1 MNEISV
7 RFLSALLLLNTAV
20 YAQDV
25 RAKVQGFVSDSSQAA
40 VAGAKVTLANTAT
53 NVTATTQTNQSGQY
67 LFDFVV
73 AGDYTVTVEFQGF
86 RKFIQKNILVQS
98 RADVTVDARLEVGA
112 SAESITIES
121 APVSVQFNSST
132 VALTIDKKMT
142 NELPI
147 INRNPFLLAQ
157 LNPAAVLRS
166 TSEQSPYHHWASTQ
180 IDVGGNT
187 STKNDIV
194 VDGSPNMA
202 SEKSAYTPA
211 MDAVQEVSI
220 QQNAVDAEFGH
231 SAGGIIAVQMK
242 SGTNEY
248 HGTAYYL
255 GRNPAINA
263 VADQITRRAN
273 LTRNHIYGGTVGS
286 PVIKNKVFNFVSY
299 EAWRSQDPRSVA
311 FTLPTDLERTGDFS
325 RSLNARGGLRAI
337 FNPFTTVLNA
347 DGTATRQ
354 PYPGNVIPANQQDP
368 VGRRVMNDIWK
379 PNLAGTGSDGVNNYR
394 TGFAE
399 RVKYWNFS
407 DRADWNIS
415 DKLKFFGRYSMFK
428 TYVAQD
434 NYAGSRAF
442 QPNGSE
448 RHAWTTVGDLVYTIN
463 ASTVFN
469 IRGGYNRIFDSF
481 ADAKSQISA
490 ATLTE
495 ILGGDWHS
503 AYSKNDPALYYPGFT
518 VRRGP
523 SATNLGR
530 TGFWY
535 QDPETYNMQSKISR
549 SAGRHYF
556 RVGGEWRSQRVEAV
570 RPRPVSFDIR
580 TEQTASTFL
589 NPDLNLSGDAWATL
603 LTGALDNNTL
613 IQSLPIQRHRNAFYS
628 LYFHDDIKVSQR
640 LTVNLGLRYEYE
652 SPMIDP
658 QNRLSRFLDLTSPIP
673 ELTGANTPVIPA
685 AAAALRTTAPILN
698 GAWIFT
704 DSDNRGSWNAQK
716 LLLMPRAGL
725 AYRLN
730 DKSSLRVGYARYL
743 VPSTLTDG
751 LDILGSVFY
760 PGFEATSRGLPLLT
774 GVPQSRL
781 SNPFPGGLVPVSEK
795 SFGRH
800 TDLGGSPIFYN
811 QDFRVG
817 VNDRINF
824 SLQRALPGK
833 IVLDAT
839 YFTNFGRNA
848 PVTRN
853 LNQVDPRI
861 GYQRGAATAANV
873 PNPFFN
879 KLTAAQMP
887 GQLRTQANVPVS
899 QLLRLYPQYGDI
911 QQRLVGKGHN
921 RYQAVQI
928 QVQRPFA
935 DGFNMVIGYNYNR
948 ERNEEY
954 YDEQDNFTDTL
965 NFFPAVNPR
974 QRLTGAAIYQ
984 LPFGKGRKFMSN
996 ANRFVDGVFGG
1007 WSLSGLFSINSGQ
1020 YLRFGGLV
1028 VNGDPSIENPTR
1040 DLAFDPS
1047 KFSRLPAFTRR
1058 TNPLQYGGVKSAVF
1072 KNIDMTLAKNFAI
1085 TERLKFELRMESY
1098 NASNS
1103 FNGDLPSTA
1112 FGTSAFGTVT
1122 AQRPGYL
1129 GRQFQYSGR
1138 FTF

>member
-1 MNEISV
+1 MSQVPV
-7 RFLSALLLLNTAV
+7 RFLSALLLFCPI

-25 RAKVQGFVSDSSQAA
+25 RGKVQGFVSDSSQAA
-40 VAGAKVTLANTAT
+40 VAGARVILTNTAT
-53 NVTATTQTNQSGQY
+53 NVTAVTKTNQSGQY

-86 RKFIQKNILVQS
+86 RKYVQKNILVQS
-98 RADVTVDARLEVGA
+98 RADITIDARLEIGA
-112 SAESITIES
+112 AAESVTVDS

-157 LNPAAVLRS
+157 LNPASVLRS
-166 TSEQSPYHHWASTQ
+166 TTEQSPYHHWASTQ

-187 STKNDIV
+187 STKNDVV

-202 SEKSAYTPA
+202 SEKSAYTPS

-242 SGTNEY
+242 SGTNAF

-255 GRNPAINA
+255 GRNPGINA

-273 LTRNHIYGGTVGS
+273 LTRNHIYGGTLGA
-286 PVIKNKVFNFVSY
+286 PVIRNKVFNFVSY
-299 EAWRSQDPRSVA
+299 EAWKSQDPRSVA
-311 FTLPTDLERTGDFS
+311 FTLPTDAERTGDFS

-337 FNPFTTVLNA
+337 YNPFTSVLNA
-347 DGTATRQ
+347 DGTGSRQ
-354 PYPGNVIPANQQDP
+354 PYAGNIIPVSQQDP

-379 PNLAGTGSDGVNNYR
+379 PNLAGTGSDLVNNYR

-407 DRADWNIS
+407 NRSDWNIS

-434 NYAGSRAF
+434 NYANSRAF

-448 RHAWTTVGDLVYTIN
+448 RHAWTTVGDLVYTI
-463 ASTVFN
+463 SPTTVFN
-469 IRGGYNRIFDSF
+469 IRGGYNRVFDSF
-481 ADAKSQISA
+481 ADTASQISP

-495 ILGGDWHS
+495 ILGSDWHS

-518 VRRGP
+518 IRRGP

-535 QDPETYNMQSKISR
+535 QDPETYNMQSKVSR

-556 RVGGEWRSQRVEAV
+556 KVGGEWRSQRVEAV
-570 RPRPVSFDIR
+570 RPRPVSFDVR
-580 TEQTASTFL
+580 TELTASTFL

-613 IQSLPIQRHRNAFYS
+613 IQSLPIQRHRNGFYS
-628 LYFHDDIKVSQR
+628 LYFHDDIKISQR
-640 LTVNLGLRYEYE
+640 LTLNLGLRYEYE

-685 AAAALRTTAPILN
+685 AATSLRTGAPVFN

-704 DSDNRGSWNAQK
+704 DDNNRGSWNAQK

-730 DKSSLRVGYARYL
+730 DKSSLRLGYARYL

-774 GVPQSRL
+774 GVPQSTL
-781 SNPFPGGLVPVSEK
+781 KNPFPGGLVPVSGK
-795 SFGRH
+795 SFGRY

-811 QDFRVG
+811 QDFQVG

-833 IVLDAT
+833 MVIDTT
-839 YFTNFGRNA
+839 YFINLGKNA

-861 GYQRGAATAANV
+861 GYEKGAATAANV
-873 PNPFFN
+873 ANPFFN

-887 GQLRTQANVPVS
+887 GQLRTQANVPIS

-911 QQRLVGKGHN
+911 QQRLVGKGLN
-921 RYQAVQI
+921 RYQALQI
-928 QVQRPFA
+928 QVQRPFVQ
-935 DGFNMVIGYNYNR
+935 GFNMVLGYNYNR
-948 ERNEEY
+948 ERNHEY
-954 YDEQDNFTDTL
+954 YDEQDNFTDNLT
-965 NFFPAVNPR
+965 FRPAVNPR
-974 QRLTGAAIYQ
+974 HRLTGASIYQ
-984 LPFGKGRKFMSN
+984 LPFGKGLKYMSN
-996 ANRFVDGVFGG
+996 ANRLLDGVLGG

-1020 YLRFGGLV
+1020 YLRFGGLI

-1040 DLAFDPS
+1040 DRVFDTS
-1047 KFSRLPAFTRR
+1047 KFVRLPAFTRR
-1058 TNPLQYGGVKSAVF
+1058 TNPLQYSDVKSAMF
-1072 KNIDMTLAKNFAI
+1072 KNVDMTLAKNFVI
-1085 TERLKFELRMESY
+1085 TEKLKFELRMESY
-1098 NASNS
+1098 NATNS

-1112 FGTSAFGTVT
+1112 FGTSAFGAVT

>member
-1 MNEISV
+1 MSQIQA
-7 RFLSALLLLNTAV
+7 RFLSALLLLSPI

-40 VAGAKVTLANTAT
+40 VAGAQVTLANTAT
-53 NVTATTQTNQSGQY
+53 NVTAVSKTNQSGQY

-86 RKFIQKNILVQS
+86 RKYVQKNILVQS
-98 RADVTVDARLEVGA
+98 RADITVDARLEIGA
-112 SAESITIES
+112 AAESVTVDS

-132 VALTIDKKMT
+132 VALTIDRKMT

-166 TSEQSPYHHWASTQ
+166 TNEQSPYHHWASTQ

-187 STKNDIV
+187 STKNDVV

-202 SEKSAYTPA
+202 SEKSAYTPS
-211 MDAVQEVSI
+211 MDAVQEVNI

-231 SAGGIIAVQMK
+231 SAGGIISVQMK
-242 SGTNEY
+242 SGTNAY

-255 GRNPAINA
+255 GRNPRINA

-273 LTRNHIYGGTVGS
+273 LTRNHIYGGTLGA

-299 EAWRSQDPRSVA
+299 EAWKSQDPRSVA
-311 FTLPTDLERTGDFS
+311 FTLPTDAERTGDFS
-325 RSLNARGGLRAI
+325 KSLNARGGLRAI

-347 DGTATRQ
+347 DGTASRQ
-354 PYPGNVIPANQQDP
+354 PYAGNIIPVSQQDP

-379 PNLAGTGSDGVNNYR
+379 PNLAGTGSDLVNNYR

-407 DRADWNIS
+407 NRSDWNIS

-434 NYAGSRAF
+434 NYAGTRAF

-463 ASTVFN
+463 PSTVFN

-481 ADAKSQISA
+481 ADTKAQITP

-495 ILGGDWHS
+495 ILGSDWHS
-503 AYSKNDPALYYPGFT
+503 AYSKNDPAIYYPGFT

-535 QDPETYNMQSKISR
+535 QDPETYNMQSKVSR

-556 RVGGEWRSQRVEAV
+556 KVGGEWRSQRVEAV
-570 RPRPVSFDIR
+570 RPRPVSFDVR
-580 TEQTASTFL
+580 PELTASTFL

-613 IQSLPIQRHRNAFYS
+613 IQSLPIQRHRNGFYS
-628 LYFHDDIKVSQR
+628 LYFHDDIKISQR
-640 LTVNLGLRYEYE
+640 LTLNLGLRYEYE

-685 AAAALRTTAPILN
+685 AAAALRTGAPVFN

-704 DSDNRGSWNAQK
+704 DDNNRGSWNAQK

-751 LDILGSVFY
+751 LDVLGSVFY

-781 SNPFPGGLVPVSEK
+781 SNPFPGGLVPVSGK
-795 SFGRH
+795 SFGRY

-811 QDFRVG
+811 QDFQVG

-833 IVLDAT
+833 MVIDTT
-839 YFTNFGRNA
+839 YFINFGKNA

-861 GYQRGAATAANV
+861 GYEKGAATAANV
-873 PNPFFN
+873 GNPFFN

-887 GQLRTQANVPVS
+887 GQLRTQANVPIS

-911 QQRLVGKGHN
+911 QQRLVGKGLN
-921 RYQAVQI
+921 RYQALQI
-928 QVQRPFA
+928 QVQRPFVQ
-935 DGFNMVIGYNYNR
+935 GFNLVLGYNYNR

-965 NFFPAVNPR
+965 KFFPAVNPR
-974 QRLTGAAIYQ
+974 HRLTGASIYQ
-984 LPFGKGRKFMSN
+984 LPFGKGLKYMSN
-996 ANRFVDGVFGG
+996 ANRFVDGVLGG

-1020 YLRFGGLV
+1020 NIRFGGLL
-1028 VNGDPSIENPTR
+1028 VNGDPTIENPTR
-1040 DLAFDPS
+1040 DRVFDTS
-1047 KFSRLPAFTRR
+1047 KFARLPAFTRR
-1058 TNPLQYGGVKSAVF
+1058 TNPLQYTGLKSAMF
-1072 KNIDMTLAKNFAI
+1072 KNVDMTLAKNFVI
-1085 TERLKFELRMESY
+1085 TEKLKFELRMESY

-1112 FGTSAFGTVT
+1112 FGTSAFGAVT

>member
-1 MNEISV
+1 MSHIHL
-7 RFLSALLLLNTAV
+7 RLFAFFLVAASAFS
-20 YAQDV
+20 QDV
-25 RAKVQGFVSDSSQAA
+25 RARVQGFVSDSSQAA
-40 VAGAKVTLANTAT
+40 VAGARVVLTNTAT
-53 NVTATTQTNQSGQY
+53 NVTAIAKTSGTGQY
-67 LFDFVV
+67 LFDFVI
-73 AGDYTVTVEFQGF
+73 AGDYSVTVELQGF

-98 RADVTVDARLEVGA
+98 RGDLTVDARLEIGA
-112 SAESITIES
+112 ATEAVTIEGS
-121 APVSVQFNSST
+121 PVSVQFNSST

-166 TSEQSPYHHWASTQ
+166 TTEQSPYHHWASTQ

-187 STKNDIV
+187 STKNDVV

-231 SAGGIIAVQMK
+231 SAGGIITVQMK
-242 SGTNEY
+242 SGTNAF

-255 GRNPAINA
+255 GRNPSINA

-273 LTRNHIYGGTVGS
+273 LTRNHIYGGTLGS
-286 PVIKNKVFNFVSY
+286 PIVKNKIFNFVSY
-299 EAWRSQDPRSVA
+299 EAWKSQDPRSVA
-311 FTLPTDLERTGDFS
+311 FTLPTDAERTGDFS

-337 FNPFTTVLNA
+337 YNPFTTVLNA

-354 PYPGNVIPANQQDP
+354 PYPNNVIPVSQQDP

-379 PNLAGTGSDGVNNYR
+379 PNLLGTGSDLVNNYR

-415 DKLKFFGRYSMFK
+415 DKLKIFGRYSMFK

-434 NYAGSRAF
+434 NYANSPAF

-448 RHAWTTVGDLVYTIN
+448 RHAWTSVADAVYTIN
-463 ASTVFN
+463 ANTVFN
-469 IRGGYNRIFDSF
+469 IRGGFNRIFDSF
-481 ADAKSQISA
+481 ADTSAQITSSK
-490 ATLTE
+490 LTE
-495 ILGGDWHS
+495 ILGSDWHT
-503 AYSKNDPALYYPGFT
+503 AYSKNDPAIYYPGFT

-523 SATNLGR
+523 SSTALGR
-530 TGFWY
+530 TGFWF
-535 QDPETYNMQSKISR
+535 QDPSTYNLQSKVSR
-549 SAGRHYF
+549 SQGRHYF
-556 RVGGEWRSQRVEAV
+556 KVGGEWRSQRVVAV
-570 RPRPVSFDIR
+570 RPRPVSFDVR
-580 TEQTASTFL
+580 PELTASTFL

-613 IQSLPIQRHRNAFYS
+613 VQSLPIQRHRNAFYS
-628 LYFHDDIKVSQR
+628 IYLHDDVKVSKR
-640 LTVNLGLRYEYE
+640 LTLNLGLRYEYE

-658 QNRLSRFLDLTSPIP
+658 QNRLSRYLDLNSAIP
-673 ELTGANTPVIPA
+673 EFQGANTPVIPA
-685 AAAALRTTAPILN
+685 AAATLRTGNPVYN

-704 DSDNRGSWNAQK
+704 DDKNRGSWNAQK

-730 DKSSLRVGYARYL
+730 DKSSFRFGYARYL

-774 GVPQSRL
+774 GVPQSTLR
-781 SNPFPGGLVPVSEK
+781 NPFPGGLVPVSGK
-795 SFGRH
+795 TFGRY

-811 QDFRVG
+811 QDFKVG

-824 SLQRALPGK
+824 SLQRALPGQL
-833 IVLDAT
+833 VVDAT
-839 YFTNFGRNA
+839 YFINFGGNN

-861 GYQRGAATAANV
+861 GYSQGAATVANV
-873 PNPFFN
+873 ANPFFN
-879 KLTAAQMP
+879 KLPAQQMP
-887 GQLRTQANVPVS
+887 GQLRTQANVPIS
-899 QLLRLYPQYGDI
+899 QLLRQYPQYGDI
-911 QQRLVGKGHN
+911 QQRLVGKGLS
-921 RYQAVQI
+921 RYQALQI
-928 QVQRPFA
+928 QVQRPFVQ
-935 DGFNMVIGYNYNR
+935 GFNLVLGYNYNR
-948 ERNEEY
+948 ERNQEY
-954 YDEQDNFTDTL
+954 YDEQDNFTDHL

-974 QRLTGAAIYQ
+974 HRLTGASIYQ

-996 ANRFVDGVFGG
+996 SNRVVDGVFGG

-1020 YLRFGGLV
+1020 YIRFGGLL
-1028 VNGDPSIENPTR
+1028 VNGDPSIGNPTR
-1040 DLAFDPS
+1040 DRVFDTT
-1047 KFSRLPAFTRR
+1047 KFLRLPAFTRR
-1058 TNPLQYGGVKSAVF
+1058 TNPFQYDGLKAAAF
-1072 KNIDMTLAKNFAI
+1072 KNVDLTLAKNFAI
-1085 TERLKFELRMESY
+1085 TERVKFELRMESY
-1098 NASNS
+1098 NATNS
-1103 FNGDLPSTA
+1103 FNGDLPSNA
-1112 FGTSAFGTVT
+1112 FGTSAFGAVT

-1138 FTF
+1138 FTW